1 MELAEFVEQRRP
13 RWVELERLLNKSEST
28 GIKSL
33 SLDEARQ
40 LARLYRAASSDL
52 LWVRARSGAADI
64 CEYLND
70 LVGRAYAITYPGKK
84 PRLADMLGFLT
95 HVFPDLMAKEVRM
108 FIASVLMFMAGAGF
122 GFIGMI
128 FDPDAAIYLVPDQ
141 HQKLDPAQRAKD
153 EASDDVASVEEQA
166 AFSSFLFT
174 HNIQVA
180 FLAFA
185 LGISAG
191 IGTALMLFVNG
202 LFLGALFQ
210 VYLSKGLA
218 GWFWAWI
225 LPHGIPEITAI
236 CIAGAAGLV
245 IARGMIAP
253 KGLPRGVAV
262 RKEAITAVK
271 MLLGTLALFVLA
283 GVIEGT
289 ISQIHPPK
297 LPVWFKVG
305 FALIVGAFVYAYLFS
320 AYLRRR
326 VKERGAAA
334 SGEAVPA

>member
-1 MELAEFVEQRRP
+1 MELAEFVDQRRP
-13 RWVELERLLNKSEST
+13 RWVALERLLNKSESS

-40 LARLYRAASSDL
+40 LARLYRSTSSDL
-52 LWVRARSGAADI
+52 LWVRARSGAADVS
-64 CEYLND
+64 EYLND
-70 LVGRAYAITYPGKK
+70 LVGRAYAITYPGKR
-84 PRLADMLGFLT
+84 PRFRDMLGFLT

-108 FIASVLMFMAGAGF
+108 FIAATILFWAGAGF
-122 GFIGMI
+122 GFVGMV

-141 HQKLDPAQRAKD
+141 HQKLDPEERAKN
-153 EASDDVASVEEQA
+153 EAEGDVASVQEQA

-191 IGTALMLFVNG
+191 IGTAIMLFFNG
-202 LFLGALFQ
+202 LFLGALFH
-210 VYLSKGLA
+210 VYMAKGLS

-225 LPHGIPEITAI
+225 LPHGIPELTAI

-262 RKEAITAVK
+262 RKEAVTAVK
-271 MLLGTLALFVLA
+271 LLLGTLALFVLA
-283 GVIEGT
+283 GLIEGT

-297 LPVWFKVG
+297 LPVWFKIG
-305 FALIVGAFVYAYLFS
+305 FALTVGTFVYLYLFS
-320 AYLRRR
+320 SYLRRKR
-326 VKERGAAA
+326 A
-334 SGEAVPA
+334 PAEEPLPA